1 MKEYLQRRGSVVRV
15 LVIVLTTFAFISC
28 GDDQAPGPT
37 EGTLQIRALTE
48 GIDFDPD
55 GYLISVNSSQ
65 GTRIGHQDTNYVS
78 ALEPGQYVVSL
89 ADLAENCTLPAD
101 DNPQTAQVVAGDT
114 VDVLF
119 AVTCEVLSPP
129 GGGGG
134 GDALRM
140 GR

>member
-1 MKEYLQRRGSVVRV
+1 
-15 LVIVLTTFAFISC
+15 
-28 GDDQAPGPT
+28 
-37 EGTLQIRALTE
+37 
-48 GIDFDPD
+48 
-55 GYLISVNSSQ
+55 VNSSQ

-119 AVTCEVLSPP
+119 AVACEVLTPP

>member
-1 MKEYLQRRGSVVRV
+1 MKEYLQRRGSAVRI
-15 LVIVLTTFAFISC
+15 LLIVLATFVFSSC

-37 EGTLQIRALTE
+37 DGTLQIRALTE

-65 GTRIGHQDTNYVS
+65 GQRIGHQDTNYIA
-78 ALEPGQYVVSL
+78 ALQPGQYVVSL

-101 DNPQTAQVVAGDT
+101 DNPQTADVVAGDT
-114 VDVLF
+114 ADVLF

-129 GGGGG
+129 GDGG
-134 GDALRM
+134 GDALRLD
-140 GR
+140 R

>member
-1 MKEYLQRRGSVVRV
+1 MKEYWQRRGSAVRV
-15 LVIVLTTFAFISC
+15 LVLGLATFAFISC

-65 GTRIGHQDTNYVS
+65 GQRIGHQDTNYVP
-78 ALEPGQYVVSL
+78 ALQPGQYVVSL

-101 DNPQTAQVVAGDT
+101 DNPQSADVVAGDT
-114 VDVLF
+114 TDVLF

-129 GGGGG
+129 GDGG

-140 GR
+140 GH

>member
-1 MKEYLQRRGSVVRV
+1 MKEYLQRRGSAVRI
-15 LVIVLTTFAFISC
+15 LLIVLATFVFSSC

-37 EGTLQIRALTE
+37 DGTLQIRALTE

-65 GTRIGHQDTNYVS
+65 GQRIGHQDTSYIP
-78 ALEPGQYVVSL
+78 ALQPGQYVVSL
-89 ADLAENCTLPAD
+89 ADLAENCTLPTDA
-101 DNPQTAQVVAGDT
+101 NPQTADVVAGDT
-114 VDVLF
+114 ADVLF

-129 GGGGG
+129 GDGG
-134 GDALRM
+134 GDALRL